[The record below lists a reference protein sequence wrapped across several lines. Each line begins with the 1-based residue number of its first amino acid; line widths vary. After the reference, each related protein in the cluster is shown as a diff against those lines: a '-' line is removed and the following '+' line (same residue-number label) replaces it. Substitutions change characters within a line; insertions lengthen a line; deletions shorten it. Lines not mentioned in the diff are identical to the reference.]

1 MATRPSNLTTLD
13 FEEIKESIKSYLRT
27 RSEFTDYDFEGSTL
41 SYLLDI
47 LAYNTYYTAFNA
59 NLAVNEL
66 FLSTSTIRDNVV
78 NILKYFNYVPDSIS
92 ASRAVVTI
100 SMIIPNIEDGEFPN
114 SVTLK
119 AGSVL
124 ASRID
129 NESFLFSIVEDVTI
143 PVNSV
148 TGRATWNNLTVFE
161 GQLLKYEYVVDK
173 TDSTQRFVVPNEN
186 VDISTLKVYVRQS
199 ENTTIRNN
207 YVKASTIIDL
217 DEKDRVYFLQEVED
231 LRYEVYFGD
240 GVFGRE
246 TSDGEVI
253 ELDYIQ
259 TQGAA
264 ANNAGT
270 FSFTGTVID
279 SSGRDITSEATITV
293 VSKSSG
299 GVPAE
304 SLEKIKFKAP
314 REFSTQNRAV
324 TAKDFESILR
334 AIYADTDDVIA
345 YGGEELDP
353 PQYGKVFLAV
363 KTKTGLNIDT
373 NTKRNLVRSLKDYTI
388 ASIIPEVVD
397 AKVLEIEL
405 RSTAYYDI
413 NSTNLSP
420 NEIKNYVET
429 AINNYSTSES
439 VKKFDGK
446 FKYSKIQSAIDN
458 AHPSITSNITK
469 LRIRKCVT
477 PNSDGAG
484 NGVPSSYCIDF
495 HQPINNE
502 CHGISSLASS
512 GFTTA
517 EYGADTL
524 VYLDEDGMGNV
535 RIYKLEESEK
545 VYLNNTAGKIN
556 YTTGVV
562 DINTITVL
570 TTDLPNVIKI
580 SVIPNS
586 YDVISKFDVYL
597 SINGSECGIAP
608 VINVVPDIDGIDRDS
623 TTTNNSEPA
632 DFKTGS
638 GTGDGSGTGGGGN
651 ENNVGTGATGGGTT
665 GSLTNFTGG
674 GTTGNVTT
682 GGPTDDNLDITD
694 GDADAPECF

>member
-47 LAYNTYYTAFNA
+47 LAYNTYYSAFNA

-78 NILKYFNYVPDSIS
+78 NILKYFNYTPDSIS
-92 ASRAVVTI
+92 ASKTVVNVSLTVPQI
-100 SMIIPNIEDGEFPN
+100 DDGEYPN
-114 SVTLK
+114 TATLK

-129 NESFLFSIVEDVTI
+129 NESFIFSIVEDVTTT
-143 PVNSV
+143 VNSI
-148 TGRATWNNLTVFE
+148 TGLAQWNNLTVFE
-161 GQLLKYEYVVDK
+161 GQLLNYEYVVDK
-173 TDSTQRFVVPNEN
+173 TDATQRFVIPNEN

-199 ENTTIRNN
+199 ENSTVRNN
-207 YVKASTIIDL
+207 YVKAQTIIDL
-217 DEKDRVYFLQEVED
+217 DSKDRVYFLQEVED

-246 TSDGEVI
+246 TVDGEVI
-253 ELDYIQ
+253 EFNYIQ

-264 ANNAGT
+264 ANNAGS
-270 FSFTGTVID
+270 FSFTGTVLD
-279 SSGRDITSEATITV
+279 SSGRDITSEATISV

-299 GVPAE
+299 GVAAE

-314 REFSTQNRAV
+314 RQFSTQNRAV
-324 TAKDFESILR
+324 TAKDYENIFRS
-334 AIYADTDDVIA
+334 IYADTDDVIA

-373 NTKRNLVRSLKDYTI
+373 NTKRNLVRSLKEYSV

-405 RSTAYYDI
+405 RTTAYYDI
-413 NSTNLSP
+413 NTTNLSP
-420 NEIKNYVET
+420 NEIKNYVST
-429 AINNYSTSES
+429 AITNYINGES

-446 FKYSKIQSAIDN
+446 FKYSKIGTSIDN
-458 AHPSITSNITK
+458 SHPSITSNITK
-469 LRIRKCVT
+469 LRIRKCFN
-477 PNSDGAG
+477 PS
-484 NGVPSSYCIDF
+484 NGIPSSYCIDF

-517 EYGADTL
+517 EHGANTT
-524 VYLDEDGMGNV
+524 VYLDEDSMGNI
-535 RIYKLEESEK
+535 RLFKLEESVK
-545 VYLNNTAGKIN
+545 VYVNENAGKID

-570 TTDLPNVIKI
+570 DTSIGDQIKI
-580 SVIPNS
+580 SVIPDS
-586 YDVISKFDVYL
+586 YDIISKFDVYL
-597 SINGSECGIAP
+597 SVNGSECGIAP
-608 VINVVPDIDGIDRDS
+608 VINVVPDITGISRDS
-623 TTTNNSEPA
+623 ATTGNTEPA
-632 DFKTGS
+632 DFS
-638 GTGDGSGTGGGGN
+638 GGGGGGTSGTN
-651 ENNVGTGATGGGTT
+651 ETGTGTGSTGGGTT
-665 GSLTNFTGG
+665 GTVGTGSTGAGTLGSITNS
-674 GTTGNVTT
+674 GTE
-682 GGPTDDNLDITD
+682 DNLDII
-694 GDADAPECF
+694 GPADDTPECF

>member
-47 LAYNTYYTAFNA
+47 LAYNTYYSAFNA

-78 NILKYFNYVPDSIS
+78 NILKYFNYTPDSIS
-92 ASRAVVTI
+92 ASKAVVNI
-100 SMIIPNIEDGEFPN
+100 NLIVPQIEDGEYPN
-114 SVTLK
+114 TATLK

-129 NESFLFSIVEDVTI
+129 NESFIFSIVENVTV
-143 PVNSV
+143 PVNSI
-148 TGRATWNNLTVFE
+148 TGQATWNNLTVFE
-161 GQLLKYEYVVDK
+161 GQLLDYEYVVDK
-173 TDSTQRFVVPNEN
+173 TDTTQRFVIPNEN

-199 ENTTIRNN
+199 ENSTVRNN
-207 YVKASTIIDL
+207 YVKAQTIIDL
-217 DEKDRVYFLQEVED
+217 DSKDRVYFLQEVED

-246 TSDGEVI
+246 SVDGEVV
-253 ELDYIQ
+253 EFNYIQ
-259 TQGAA
+259 TQGSA
-264 ANNAGT
+264 ANNAGS
-270 FSFTGTVID
+270 FSFTGTVVD
-279 SSGRDITSEATITV
+279 AVGRDITSEATITV

-299 GVPAE
+299 GVAAE

-314 REFSTQNRAV
+314 RQFSTQNRAV
-324 TAKDFESILR
+324 TSKDYENIFR
-334 AIYADTDDVIA
+334 QIYSDTDDVIA

-353 PQYGKVFLAV
+353 PQYGKVYLAV

-397 AKVLEIEL
+397 AKVLEVEL
-405 RSTAYYDI
+405 RTTAYYDI
-413 NSTNLSP
+413 NTTNLSP

-429 AINNYSTSES
+429 AINGYINGES

-446 FKYSKIQSAIDN
+446 FKYSKIQTAIDN

-469 LRIRKCVT
+469 LRIRKCFA
-477 PNSDGAG
+477 PSK
-484 NGVPSSYCIDF
+484 GVASSYCIDF

-517 EYGADTL
+517 EYGANTT
-524 VYLDEDGMGNV
+524 VYLDEDGMGNL
-535 RIYKLEESEK
+535 RLFKLEESEK
-545 VYLNNTAGKIN
+545 VYVNETAGKIN

-570 TTDLPNVIKI
+570 DTSISDQIKL

-586 YDVISKFDVYL
+586 YDIISKFDVYL
-597 SINGSECGIAP
+597 AVNGSECGIAP
-608 VINVVPDIDGIDRDS
+608 VINVVPDIAGIVIDS
-623 TTTNNSEPA
+623 TTTNNGEPA
-632 DFKTGS
+632 DFADGG
-638 GTGDGSGTGGGGN
+638 GTGTGGTN
-651 ENNVGTGATGGGTT
+651 ETGTGTGSTGGGTT
-665 GSLTNFTGG
+665 GTVGTGTGGG
-674 GTTGNVTT
+674 GTTGEITN
-682 GGPTDDNLDITD
+682 GSTDDNLDII
-694 GDADAPECF
+694 GPADDTPECF

>member
-47 LAYNTYYTAFNA
+47 LAYNTYYSAFNA

-78 NILKYFNYVPDSIS
+78 NILKYFNYTPDSIS
-92 ASRAVVTI
+92 ASKAVVNV
-100 SMIIPNIEDGEFPN
+100 SLVVPQIEDGEYPN
-114 SVTLK
+114 TATLK

-129 NESFLFSIVEDVTI
+129 NESFIFSIVEDVTAI
-143 PVNSV
+143 VNSV
-148 TGRATWNNLTVFE
+148 TGEAQWNNLTVFE
-161 GQLLKYEYVVDK
+161 GQLLEYEYVVDK
-173 TDSTQRFVVPNEN
+173 TDATQRFVIPNEN
-186 VDISTLKVYVRQS
+186 VDVSTLKVYVRQS
-199 ENTTIRNN
+199 ENSTVRNN
-207 YVKASTIIDL
+207 YVKAQTIIDL
-217 DEKDRVYFLQEVED
+217 DSKDRVYFLQEVED

-246 TSDGEVI
+246 SVDGEVV
-253 ELDYIQ
+253 EFNYIQ
-259 TQGAA
+259 TQGAS

-279 SSGRDITSEATITV
+279 SSGRDITSEAKISV

-299 GVPAE
+299 GVAAE

-314 REFSTQNRAV
+314 RQFSTQNRAV
-324 TAKDFESILR
+324 TAKDYENIFRSI
-334 AIYADTDDVIA
+334 YSDTDDVIA

-373 NTKRNLVRSLKDYTI
+373 NTKRNLVRSLKDYSV

-405 RSTAYYDI
+405 RTTAYYDI
-413 NSTNLSP
+413 NTTNLSP
-420 NEIKNYVET
+420 NEIKNYVIT
-429 AINNYSTSES
+429 AITNYINGES

-446 FKYSKIQSAIDN
+446 FKYSKIQAAIDN
-458 AHPSITSNITK
+458 SFPSITSNITK
-469 LRIRKCVT
+469 LRIRKCFD
-477 PNSDGAG
+477 PSKGI
-484 NGVPSSYCIDF
+484 PSSYCIDF

-517 EYGADTL
+517 EYGENTT
-524 VYLDEDGMGNV
+524 VYLDEDGMGNI
-535 RIYKLEESEK
+535 RLFKLEESVK
-545 VYLNNTAGKIN
+545 VYVNENAGKIN
-556 YTTGVV
+556 YKTGVV

-570 TTDLPNVIKI
+570 GTSIGDQIKI
-580 SVIPNS
+580 SVIPES
-586 YDVISKFDVYL
+586 YDIISKFDVYL
-597 SINGSECGIAP
+597 SVNGSACGIAP
-608 VINVVPDIDGIDRDS
+608 VVNVVPDISGISRDS
-623 TTTNNSEPA
+623 STTGNTEPA
-632 DFKTGS
+632 DFSGGGGS
-638 GTGDGSGTGGGGN
+638 GTSGTN
-651 ENNVGTGATGGGTT
+651 ETGTGTGSTGGGTT
-665 GSLTNFTGG
+665 GTVGTGSTGAGSVGSITNDG
-674 GTTGNVTT
+674 
-682 GGPTDDNLDITD
+682 TDDNLDIIGPTD
-694 GDADAPECF
+694 DTPECF